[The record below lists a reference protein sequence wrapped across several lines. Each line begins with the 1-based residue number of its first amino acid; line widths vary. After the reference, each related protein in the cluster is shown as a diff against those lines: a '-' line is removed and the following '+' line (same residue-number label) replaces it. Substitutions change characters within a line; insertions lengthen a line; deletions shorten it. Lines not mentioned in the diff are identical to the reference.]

1 MSEQAEVLGRLAA
14 WADDG
19 IGVALAAVMDTWGS
33 APRRPGSL
41 LAVNARSEFVGS
53 VSGGCVESAVIEASL
68 EVIADGRPRILD
80 YRVTNE
86 RAWEVGLACGG
97 ALQVYVERPGRELVG
112 RILAALAA
120 KEPVVLAT
128 DVATGAPRLV
138 RPREPEPDL
147 DPVLLEA
154 VRGAV
159 ERDRSGVIATPGGA
173 VFLRVFNPP
182 VRLLIV
188 GAVQIA
194 QALAPMAQLAGY
206 DVLVVDPRRAFATQE
221 RFPGIPLVSEWPD
234 AALGRAGLDRRSAVV
249 TLTHDPKLDDPALV
263 AALRSEAFY
272 VGCLGSQR
280 TQVGRRERLAAMGFT
295 PRDLARMH
303 GPIGLPIGAV
313 SPGEIA
319 VSILS
324 QLVGALRRPP
334 GEEPPVTR

>member
-14 WADDG
+14 WSDAG
-19 IGVALAAVMDTWGS
+19 TGVALATVMETWGS
-33 APRRPGSL
+33 APRGPGSL
-41 LAVNARSEFVGS
+41 LAVNARSEFAGS
-53 VSGGCVESAVIEASL
+53 VSGGCVEAAVIGAAL
-68 EVIADGRPRILD
+68 EVIADGRPRVLD
-80 YRVTNE
+80 YRITNE

-97 ALQVYVERPGRELVG
+97 ALRVYVERPDRELVG
-112 RILAALAA
+112 RILSALAA

-128 DVATGAPRLV
+128 DVATGAPRLL
-138 RPREPEPDL
+138 RPLQPEPDL
-147 DPVLLEA
+147 EPALAEA
-154 VRGAV
+154 ARGAV
-159 ERDRSGVIATPGGA
+159 ERDRSGVIAMPGGA

-182 VRLLIV
+182 VRLVIV

-206 DVLVVDPRRAFATQE
+206 DVLVVDPRRAFATAE
-221 RFPGIPLVSEWPD
+221 RFPGIPLVGEWPD
-234 AALGRAGLDRRSAVV
+234 VALDRAGLDRRSAVV

-280 TQVGRRERLAAMGFT
+280 TQAGRRERLAAMGFAQ
-295 PRDLARMH
+295 RDLVRLH
-303 GPIGLPIGAV
+303 GPVGLPIGAV

-324 QLVGALRRPP
+324 ELVGALRGPP
-334 GEEPPVTR
+334 AS

>member
-1 MSEQAEVLGRLAA
+1 MSEQTEVLERLAA
-14 WADDG
+14 WSDAG
-19 IGVALAAVMDTWGS
+19 IGVALAAVMGTWGS

-41 LAVNARSEFVGS
+41 LAVNARSEFAGS
-53 VSGGCVESAVIEASL
+53 VSGGCVEAAVIEASL
-68 EVIADGRPRILD
+68 EVIADGRPRVLD

-112 RILAALAA
+112 RLLSALAA

-128 DVATGAPRLV
+128 DVATGSSRLV
-138 RPREPEPDL
+138 RPLQLEPDL
-147 DPVLLEA
+147 DPALAEA
-154 VRGAV
+154 VRAAA
-159 ERDRSGVIATPGGA
+159 ERDRSGVVMTPGGS

-182 VRLLIV
+182 VRLVLV

-206 DVLVVDPRRAFATQE
+206 DVLVVDPRRAFATAE
-221 RFPGIPLVSEWPD
+221 RFPGIQLVSEWPD
-234 AALGRAGLDRRSAVV
+234 VALGLAGLDRRSAVV

-272 VGCLGSQR
+272 IGCLGSQR
-280 TQVGRRERLAAMGFT
+280 TQAGRRERLAAMGFAQ
-295 PRDLARMH
+295 RDLARLH
-303 GPIGLPIGAV
+303 GPVGLPIGAI

-324 QLVGALRRPP
+324 QLVGALRKPTA
-334 GEEPPVTR
+334 G